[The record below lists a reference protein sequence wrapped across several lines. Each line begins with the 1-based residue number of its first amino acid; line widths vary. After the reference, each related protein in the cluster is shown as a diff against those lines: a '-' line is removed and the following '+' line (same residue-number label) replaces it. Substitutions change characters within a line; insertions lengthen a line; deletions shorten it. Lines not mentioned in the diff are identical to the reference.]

1 MTADV
6 VSPLLSD
13 VRPVLPRPRPP
24 VDPGFAASLAA
35 GYVES
40 LDAYKWRVVYPD
52 WADRLAL
59 AACWSLVVT
68 AAWVQHL
75 EQRLAEVGGA

>member
-1 MTADV
+1 MTAHV

-13 VRPVLPRPRPP
+13 VRPLVPRPRPP
-24 VDPGFAASLAA
+24 ADPNYTATLAA

-40 LDAYKWRVVYPD
+40 LNAWTYRVIYPD
-52 WADRLAL
+52 WADRLAY
-59 AACWSLVVT
+59 AACWSIVVT

-75 EQRLAEVGGA
+75 EARLAEVGGA

>member
-1 MTADV
+1 MTAV
-6 VSPLLSD
+6 VASPLLSD
-13 VRPVLPRPRPP
+13 VKPFVPHPRPP

-59 AACWSLVVT
+59 AACFAHVVT